1 MEDRV
6 PVFPIHTIS
15 LWQWVAILIV
25 LYIGFRLFMWCINS
39 FDNADYN
46 IILPMLIIVFGTF
59 LIILFLSTLQTDHPD
74 YQNYVKHVEERK
86 EYLEKL
92 NLVKEQIRLEKLEE
106 VEKRI
111 KSL

>member
-25 LYIGFRLFMWCINS
+25 LYIGCRLFMWS
-39 FDNADYN
+39 TKYFDYTDYGA
-46 IILPMLIIVFGTF
+46 ILPMLIIVFGTL
-59 LIILFLSTLQTDHPD
+59 LIISFLSTLQTGHPE
-74 YQNYVKHVEERK
+74 YQNYIKHKKEHE

-106 VEKRI
+106 IEKRI
-111 KSL
+111 KSI